1 MKKTGSKTFRYE
13 EDGVQVLGLVNVADA
28 ATEGGAESSRTHVSS
43 RQRVRVVQHGDAS
56 VVFEQVRATREQG
69 ARAGDRD
76 HHGKEEGR

>member
-13 EDGVQVLGLVNVADA
+13 EDGVHVLGLVNVADA
-28 ATEGGAESSRTHVSS
+28 AAEGGAESSRTSVSS
-43 RQRVRVVQHGDAS
+43 RQRVRVVQHGEAS
-56 VVFEQVRATREQG
+56 VLFKEARATGEQT